1 MQVAKECQ
9 SFKAS
14 FMCHSKPSS
23 NNYVILQNP
32 PNGELVHRIYLGC
45 PFKQGYKK
53 MTHQKSRRD
62 RGPDLLPPISC
73 IPQAPTPFPLPS
85 SIQPFNLSILVKIAR
100 ISPLSILLKLQ
111 DILPFSL
118 PPQFPQLGFH
128 TLSFLAYS
136 ILRNEAKQNTLE
148 REKKMFINLNTV

>member
-53 MTHQKSRRD
+53 MTHQSRRE
-62 RGPDLLPPISC
+62 RGPDLLPPRSC

-85 SIQPFNLSILVKIAR
+85 SIQPFNLSILMKIAR
-100 ISPLSILLKLQ
+100 ISPLSILLKLRHTALFSSTP
-111 DILPFSL
+111 ISLARFPHSVLPGLF
-118 PPQFPQLGFH
+118 
-128 TLSFLAYS
+128 YS
-136 ILRNEAKQNTLE
+136 AKRSETNYIGE
-148 REKKMFINLNTV
+148 GEKNVY